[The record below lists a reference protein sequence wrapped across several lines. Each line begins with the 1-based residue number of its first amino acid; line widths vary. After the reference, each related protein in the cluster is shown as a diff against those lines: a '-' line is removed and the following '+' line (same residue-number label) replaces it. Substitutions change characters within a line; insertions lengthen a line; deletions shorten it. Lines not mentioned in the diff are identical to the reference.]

1 MNTLSLLSV
10 LCGFLSRMV
19 IKKAGT
25 VEMRKI
31 KDGNIILKDLEKN
44 VSHNLFFLAP
54 AVTVGERREL
64 WILPPFFLASS
75 FAYNFVRK

>member
-1 MNTLSLLSV
+1 MTAVQWYTKLRV
-10 LCGFLSRMV
+10 LGYVIYFNVKPTGSDYFGSV
-19 IKKAGT
+19 IKT
-25 VEMRKI
+25 Y
-31 KDGNIILKDLEKN
+31 L
-44 VSHNLFFLAP
+44 LAP

>member
-1 MNTLSLLSV
+1 MKTLLAPAVTEGATEWSMESASV
-10 LCGFLSRMV
+10 R
-19 IKKAGT
+19 
-25 VEMRKI
+25 
-31 KDGNIILKDLEKN
+31 
-44 VSHNLFFLAP
+44 FLAP

>member
-1 MNTLSLLSV
+1 MNIDEAMSSNHKKV
-10 LCGFLSRMV
+10 LAILVSYFDQSCSMV
-19 IKKAGT
+19 VI
-25 VEMRKI
+25 EH
-31 KDGNIILKDLEKN
+31 L
-44 VSHNLFFLAP
+44 LAP

>member
-1 MNTLSLLSV
+1 MTIWCKHVHRLELQKFYFIICAAHLLVKQDIEKKSPY
-10 LCGFLSRMV
+10 FL
-19 IKKAGT
+19 
-25 VEMRKI
+25 
-31 KDGNIILKDLEKN
+31 
-44 VSHNLFFLAP
+44 LAP

>member
-1 MNTLSLLSV
+1 MKRASLWIHGQAMPYGIHHQERIWKRGIWAMSPLD
-10 LCGFLSRMV
+10 
-19 IKKAGT
+19 I
-25 VEMRKI
+25 
-31 KDGNIILKDLEKN
+31 
-44 VSHNLFFLAP
+44 FLAP

>member
-1 MNTLSLLSV
+1 MLLLIPVGEFQAIMFHLFSTQYTFILLSAV
-10 LCGFLSRMV
+10 Y
-19 IKKAGT
+19 T
-25 VEMRKI
+25 VTKMY
-31 KDGNIILKDLEKN
+31 
-44 VSHNLFFLAP
+44 SPQWSFLAP